1 MELTVGGRELE
12 YGLGK
17 PKQIPYLRYVK
28 MISDFAKAH
37 AFGYTSIDDPQVV
50 GEHCTV
56 TLSLQATNRASRATF
71 DVSEIGVYTV
81 RGGTVVREQ
90 FFYDTT

>member
-1 MELTVGGRELE
+1 LNTSLE
-12 YGLGK
+12 R
-17 PKQIPYLRYVK
+17 PSRFHTLRHVK

-37 AFGYTSIDDPQVV
+37 AFRYTSIDDPQVV